1 MDTAYAE
8 DILGLL
14 ERLHPATLL
23 AVGASAAQ
31 LAGRYRQRHDGA
43 EATLL
48 EAPAAVREVD
58 GLIRHD
64 CALVT
69 DTLECLPKRE
79 GTILISRLR
88 DLYARYL
95 VLVTPVTGAA
105 GGERWNET
113 ELLGLGL
120 VRLAHYA
127 APDAK
132 LGVYTFD
139 LYDYKLTPDWLN
151 AKYWA
156 NPELFDKYWW

>member
-1 MDTAYAE
+1 METAYAE

-23 AVGASAAQ
+23 AVGATAAQ

-48 EAPAAVREVD
+48 EAPAAAREVD

-69 DTLECLPKRE
+69 DTLERLPTRE
-79 GTILISRLR
+79 GAVLVSRLR

-95 VLVTPVTGAA
+95 VLAVPLARA
-105 GGERWNET
+105 GEANGWTET
-113 ELLGLGL
+113 DLLGLGL
-120 VRLAHYA
+120 VRLKTYPVRDA
-127 APDAK
+127 A